1 MIVTA
6 ALTAVHC
13 NCFRIK
19 SLAMGEHQ
27 FTYKEID
34 GQSIDA
40 DVYYDGE
47 KTSASRPVGTSW
59 PVSGMRLLLVVRNHS
74 LI

>member
-1 MIVTA
+1 
-6 ALTAVHC
+6 
-13 NCFRIK
+13 
-19 SLAMGEHQ
+19 MGEHQ